1 MTTLIEALQ
10 TLQDNGVRTIDVYF
24 AVVINEGD
32 IAWSMDVMCDPV
44 NDMAKLPWTW
54 TIYSLDE
61 VKQIIGEDRAFVC
74 DYWDIIVDVPFSDQ
88 VVCPAIDNWLRVNN
102 IKLKTRLIDIND
114 AVGSG
119 YIKEMR
125 EMYLDEL
132 RETCLVGMS
141 VTSLSDLLQ
150 DD

>member
-1 MTTLIEALQ
+1 MTTLTEALQ
-10 TLQDNGVRTIDVYF
+10 ILQSHGVRIIDVYF
-24 AVVINEGD
+24 AEI
-32 IAWSMDVMCDPV
+32 V
-44 NDMAKLPWTW
+44 NDSDTTWSVDVICDAVNEMAKLPWTW

-61 VKQIIGEDRAFVC
+61 VKQVLGEDRVFVC
-74 DYWDIIVDVPFSDQ
+74 DNWDIIVDVPFSDQ
-88 VVCPAIDNWLRVNN
+88 VVCPAIDEWLLVND

-119 YIKEMR
+119 YIKEIL
-125 EMYLDEL
+125 EM
-132 RETCLVGMS
+132 CSNGMS

>member
-24 AVVINEGD
+24 AEIINDGD
-32 IAWSMDVMCDPV
+32 TTWSVDVMCDAV

-61 VKQIIGEDRAFVC
+61 VKQILGEDRVFVC
-74 DYWDIIVDVPFSDQ
+74 DNWDIIVDVPFSDQ
-88 VVCPAIDNWLRVNN
+88 VVCPAIDEWLLVND

-125 EMYLDEL
+125 EMCLDEL
-132 RETCLVGMS
+132 RETCSDGMS

>member
-24 AVVINEGD
+24 AEIVNDGD
-32 IAWSMDVMCDPV
+32 TTWSVDVMCDVV
-44 NDMAKLPWTW
+44 NEMAKLPWTW
-54 TIYSLDE
+54 TIYSSDE
-61 VKQIIGEDRAFVC
+61 VKQILEEDRVFVC
-74 DYWDIIVDVPFSDQ
+74 DNWDIIVDVPFSDQ
-88 VVCPAIDNWLRVNN
+88 VVCPAIDEWLRVNN
-102 IKLKTRLIDIND
+102 INLKTRLIDIND
-114 AVGSG
+114 AAGSG

-125 EMYLDEL
+125 EMCLDD
-132 RETCLVGMS
+132 MS

>member
-10 TLQDNGVRTIDVYF
+10 ILQDNGTHTIDVYF
-24 AVVINEGD
+24 AEIINDGD
-32 IAWSMDVMCDPV
+32 TAWSVDVMCDAV
-44 NDMAKLPWTW
+44 NEMAKLPWTW

-61 VKQIIGEDRAFVC
+61 VKQILGEDRVFVC
-74 DYWDIIVDVPFSDQ
+74 DNWDIIVDVPFSDQ
-88 VVCPAIDNWLRVNN
+88 VVCPAIDEWLLVND

-125 EMYLDEL
+125 EMCLDEL
-132 RETCLVGMS
+132 RETCSDGMS